1 MIGGALLADRHGAA
15 ALASG
20 YDKEP
25 DYGGQPP
32 LEPTRLWPMFLS
44 IVLAAVV
51 ALILR
56 DYI

>member
-1 MIGGALLADRHGAA
+1 M
-15 ALASG
+15 ASG

-25 DYGGQPP
+25 YYGGRPP

-51 ALILR
+51 ALVLR
-56 DYI
+56 NYI